1 MRVIVFEDRFPDD
14 VFVFSETKVELVG
27 VLFCLVRTRE
37 RRKNISVKNT
47 FEIIRRKKNARK
59 TASRLTLVQLLSSN
73 LIVLK
78 STPPQTSARLPHACP
93 FNLTPSVDVVNRTS
107 KSPFFSELF
116 VGMRMNIS
124 TSVVLCCQRTRS
136 FLGSSARYFCLSEL
150 VIRERLSSEEESNA
164 ILISSFLFVA
174 SSEASDD
181 VDDVDI
187 FICEVFPYSRIF
199 ALILSPARSEVNAL
213 ERRQKQE
220 LDRERWDATTTVR
233 TRIRLKR
240 FSHPSL
246 V

>member
-78 STPPQTSARLPHACP
+78 STPPQTSALFPHACP